1 LDIPLIRRKV
11 NRHRPNAH
19 GFEMTIAENAIE
31 PISVWGNRMTGQTPV
46 VSREEEIPTTHDK

>member
-1 LDIPLIRRKV
+1 MSFKRFAC
-11 NRHRPNAH
+11 PNAH